1 MNVSK
6 RSAKKN
12 QIKKSI
18 ITMNNKT
25 IHELR
30 DIAKEQN
37 LPGYYMLRMSD
48 LIALLS
54 KKMTK
59 EMPTPSPRNKNYK
72 RRPVRILKMIPNH
85 QKMDKLEE

>member
-12 QIKKSI
+12 QI

-30 DIAKEQN
+30 DIAKEQD
-37 LPGYYMLRMSD
+37 LRGYYML
-48 LIALLS
+48 
-54 KKMTK
+54 T
-59 EMPTPSPRNKNYK
+59 
-72 RRPVRILKMIPNH
+72 
-85 QKMDKLEE
+85 

>member
-30 DIAKEQN
+30 DIAKEQD
-37 LPGYYMLRMSD
+37 LRGYYMLTWLLCYQKKWPKKCQHHHQEIKTTKGD
-48 LIALLS
+48 L
-54 KKMTK
+54 
-59 EMPTPSPRNKNYK
+59 Y
-72 RRPVRILKMIPNH
+72 VF
-85 QKMDKLEE
+85 

>member
-30 DIAKEQN
+30 DIAKEQD
-37 LPGYYMLRMSD
+37 LRGYYML
-48 LIALLS
+48 
-54 KKMTK
+54 T
-59 EMPTPSPRNKNYK
+59 
-72 RRPVRILKMIPNH
+72 
-85 QKMDKLEE
+85 